1 MVKEAHIKNFTQRNK
16 QALVDAEQAAYQQLD
31 ITEKILG
38 ESSNYHVAK
47 SLLHVGDILI
57 QKKENEESEKVL
69 LKAQIMIGESYSDN
83 HPCILEFNNN
93 LIEVYSIMDE
103 GRKNKTVIIAEKNLE
118 IAKKF
123 YGDDSI
129 FALKYMLS
137 YASNAIGALKL

>member
-1 MVKEAHIKNFTQRNK
+1 
-16 QALVDAEQAAYQQLD
+16 
-31 ITEKILG
+31 
-38 ESSNYHVAK
+38 
-47 SLLHVGDILI
+47 
-57 QKKENEESEKVL
+57 
-69 LKAQIMIGESYSDN
+69 
-83 HPCILEFNNN
+83 
-93 LIEVYSIMDE
+93 MDE